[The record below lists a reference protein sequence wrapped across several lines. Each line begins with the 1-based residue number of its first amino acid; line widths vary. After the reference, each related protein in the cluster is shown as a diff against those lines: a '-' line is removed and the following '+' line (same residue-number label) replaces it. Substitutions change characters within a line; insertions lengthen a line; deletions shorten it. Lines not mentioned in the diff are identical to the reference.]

1 VPKSRDLNIDR
12 ELSDVVAQIRR
23 PKLEPETGWWKVTD
37 SGTPVEDLPADEQR
51 EIFFEGSWGN
61 VGDGLGDG
69 FTYAPVSWHQ
79 SHHGE
84 VRHRGVIDGGDVG
97 DLMFVLPEEDRI
109 EFTQVFACSIIGG
122 GVANVRVDPDGS
134 VTLESVIT

>member
-1 VPKSRDLNIDR
+1 MPKSRDLNI
-12 ELSDVVAQIRR
+12 EKNIFDVVGNVRA
-23 PKLEPETGWWKVTD
+23 PHLEPETGWWKVTD
-37 SGTPVEDLPADEQR
+37 SGTPVEELPASEQR
-51 EIFFEGSWGN
+51 EVFFEGSWGN
-61 VGDGLGDG
+61 VGDSFDG
-69 FTYAPVSWHQ
+69 NNYAPVSWHQ

-109 EFTQVFACSIIGG
+109 EFSQVFACSIIGG

-134 VTLESVIT
+134 VTLESVLI

>member
-1 VPKSRDLNIDR
+1 MPKSRDLNIDR
-12 ELSDVVAQIRR
+12 SLEDVVGQTRR
-23 PKLEPETGWWKVTD
+23 PKLEPETGWWKVGDTE
-37 SGTPVEDLPADEQR
+37 PR
-51 EIFFEGSWGN
+51 EIAFEGSWGN

-109 EFTQVFACSIIGG
+109 EFSQVFACAIIGG
-122 GVANVRVDPDGS
+122 GLANVRVDPDGS
-134 VTLESVIT
+134 VTLESVLT